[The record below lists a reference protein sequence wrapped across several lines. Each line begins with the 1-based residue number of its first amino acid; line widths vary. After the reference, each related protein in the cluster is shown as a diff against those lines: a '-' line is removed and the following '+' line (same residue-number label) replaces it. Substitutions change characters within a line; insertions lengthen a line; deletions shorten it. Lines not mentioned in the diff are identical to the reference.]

1 MAGQCTR
8 VTARWAPPTDTMP
21 IDWTTVPEADA
32 VGRELHAL
40 MAELFPVP
48 RSLTGDGV
56 RATLERLGRDV
67 PLRTVE
73 LPTGT
78 QVFDWTLPREW
89 NVREAWVEGPDG
101 TRVIDVAQSSL
112 HLLGYSVPV
121 ETTVDLA
128 ELRQHLLTDPR
139 DPDVVPYRTSY
150 WAERW
155 GFCTSQRVADGLP
168 EGTYHVRIDATLDD
182 GHVTYGEVALD
193 GETDDVILLTT
204 TVCHPALANDNLSGM
219 VVLTALARILAAQ
232 ELRHSFRLVWSPGTI
247 GPLCWLHTNRDLVPR
262 VRHGFA
268 VSCVGDP
275 GPLSYKRSRGE
286 HAAVDRAAAIV
297 LRDRRG
303 ATVRPWSPYGGDER
317 QFCSPGFD
325 LPFGAFSRTP
335 ADAFPEYHSSA
346 DDLDLVRPEAL
357 GDSLHAA
364 LEIID
369 ALERDATLVNAS
381 PYGEP
386 QLGRRGLYRS
396 LAGGSSEEA
405 ALLWVL
411 SLCDGSAS
419 LIDVATRSG
428 LPFSSIRAAADALLD
443 VDLLRLADAG

>member
-1 MAGQCTR
+1 
-8 VTARWAPPTDTMP
+8 MP

-40 MAELFPVP
+40 MAELFPIP

-56 RATLERLGRDV
+56 RATLARLGRDV
-67 PLRTVE
+67 PLETVE

-89 NVREAWVEGPDG
+89 NVREAWVEAPDG
-101 TRVIDVAQSSL
+101 RRVIDVADSSL

-121 ETTVDLA
+121 ETTVELA
-128 ELRQHLLTDPR
+128 ELRRHLFTDPR

-155 GFCTSQRVADGLP
+155 GFCTSQRIADSLS
-168 EGTYHVRIDATLDD
+168 EGTYRVRIDATLEE
-182 GHVTYGEVALD
+182 GHVTYGEVALQ
-193 GETDDVILLTT
+193 GETDEVFLLTT
-204 TVCHPALANDNLSGM
+204 TVCHPALANDNLSGI
-219 VVLTALARILAAQ
+219 VVLAGLARILATQ
-232 ELRHSFRLVWSPGTI
+232 RLRRSFRLVWSPGTI
-247 GPLCWLHTNRDLVPR
+247 GPLCWLHTNASLVPR

-275 GPLSYKRSRGE
+275 GALTYKRSRSEGAE
-286 HAAVDRAAAIV
+286 VDRAAELV
-297 LRDRRG
+297 LRGREG
-303 ATVRPWSPYGGDER
+303 ASIRPWMPYGGDER

-325 LPFGAFSRTP
+325 LPFGALSRTP

-369 ALERDATLVNAS
+369 VLERDATLVNAS

-428 LPFSSIRAAADALLD
+428 LSFPAIRAAADALLD
-443 VDLLRLADAG
+443 VDLLRPAGSGQEGSGA

>member
-1 MAGQCTR
+1 
-8 VTARWAPPTDTMP
+8 MP
-21 IDWTTVPEADA
+21 IDWTTVPDADA
-32 VGRELHAL
+32 AGHELHAL
-40 MAELFPVP
+40 MAELFPLP

-56 RATLERLGRDV
+56 RATLGRLGRDV
-67 PLRTVE
+67 PLRAVE

-89 NVREAWVEGPDG
+89 NGREAWVEAPDG
-101 TRVIDVAQSSL
+101 RRVIDVADSSL
-112 HLLGYSVPV
+112 HVLGYSVPV
-121 ETTVDLA
+121 DTTVDLA
-128 ELRQHLLTDPR
+128 ELRQHLFTDPR

-155 GFCTSQRVADGLP
+155 GFCTSQQVADALP
-168 EGTYHVRIDATLDD
+168 EGMYRIRIDATLDD

-193 GETDDVILLTT
+193 GEIDDVVILTT
-204 TVCHPALANDNLSGM
+204 TICHPALANDNLSGI
-219 VVLTALARILAAQ
+219 VVLAGLARILATQ
-232 ELRHSFRLVWSPGTI
+232 RLRHTFRLVWSPGTI

-275 GPLSYKRSRGE
+275 GPLTYKRSRQQDAE
-286 HAAVDRAAAIV
+286 VDLAAELV
-297 LRDRRG
+297 LRGREG
-303 ATVRPWSPYGGDER
+303 ASIRPWMPYGGDER

-325 LPFGAFSRTP
+325 LPFGALSRTP

-357 GDSLHAA
+357 GNSLYAA
-364 LEIID
+364 LEIVD
-369 ALERDATLVNAS
+369 ARERNEVFVNTS

-396 LAGGSSEEA
+396 LAGGSSEEM

-411 SLCDGSAS
+411 SLADGSSS
-419 LIDVATRSG
+419 LLDIAARSG
-428 LPFSSIRAAADALLD
+428 LTPQEIQLAATRLEEAGLLGRAEAST
-443 VDLLRLADAG
+443 

>member
-1 MAGQCTR
+1 
-8 VTARWAPPTDTMP
+8 MP

-32 VGRELHAL
+32 VGRELHGL
-40 MAELFPVP
+40 IAELFPLP

-73 LPTGT
+73 LPSGT
-78 QVFDWTLPREW
+78 EVFDWTLPREW
-89 NVREAWVEGPDG
+89 SVREAWVEGPDG
-101 TRVIDVAQSSL
+101 TRVIDVADSSL
-112 HLLGYSVPV
+112 NLLGYSVPV
-121 ETTVDLA
+121 DTTVELA
-128 ELRQHLLTDPR
+128 ELRDHLFTDPR

-155 GFCTSQRVADGLP
+155 GFCTSERLADALP
-168 EGTYHVRIDATLDD
+168 EGNYRVRIDATLED
-182 GHVTYGEVALD
+182 GHVTYGEVVLE
-193 GETDDVILLTT
+193 GESDDVFLLTT
-204 TVCHPALANDNLSGM
+204 TVCHPALANDNLSG
-219 VVLTALARILAAQ
+219 VVLLAGLARILAAQ
-232 ELRHSFRLVWSPGTI
+232 AALRHSFRLVWSPGTI
-247 GPLCWLHTNRDLVPR
+247 GPLCWLHMNRELVER

-268 VSCVGDP
+268 VSCAGDP
-275 GPLSYKRSRGE
+275 GPLTYKRSRRE
-286 HAAVDRAAAIV
+286 DTAVDRAAEVV
-297 LRDRRG
+297 LRDRDG
-303 ATVRPWSPYGGDER
+303 ATIRPWSPYGGDER

-346 DDLDLVRPEAL
+346 DNLNLVRPEAL

-364 LEIID
+364 LQIVD
-369 ALERDATLVNAS
+369 ALERDQTLVNTS

-396 LAGGSSEEA
+396 LAGGSSEES

-411 SLCDGSAS
+411 SLSDGTAS
-419 LIDVATRSG
+419 LLDITARSG
-428 LPFSSIRAAADALLD
+428 LPFSAIRAAADALLD
-443 VDLLRLADAG
+443 VGLLRPPTLRPAPARSRGARGRAC

>member
-1 MAGQCTR
+1 
-8 VTARWAPPTDTMP
+8 MP

-32 VGRELHAL
+32 VGHELHAL
-40 MAELFPVP
+40 MAELFPLP

-56 RATLERLGRDV
+56 RATLARIGQDV
-67 PLRTVE
+67 PLETVE

-89 NVREAWVEGPDG
+89 NVREAWVDAPDG
-101 TRVIDVAQSSL
+101 TRVIDVAESSL

-121 ETTVDLA
+121 ETTLDLA
-128 ELRQHLLTDPR
+128 ALREHLHTDPR

-155 GFCTSQRVADGLP
+155 GFCTTRRTAEALP
-168 EGTYHVRIDATLDD
+168 EGTYHVRIDATLED
-182 GHVTYGEVALD
+182 GHVTYGEVALE
-193 GETDDVILLTT
+193 GESEDVILLTT
-204 TVCHPALANDNLSGM
+204 TVCHPALANDNLSGI
-219 VVLTALARILAAQ
+219 VLLAGLARALADQ
-232 ELRHSFRLVWSPGTI
+232 DLRHSIRLVWSPGTI
-247 GPLCWLHTNRDLVPR
+247 GPLCWLHTNPSLVPR

-275 GPLSYKRSRGE
+275 GPLTYKRSRRE
-286 HAAVDRAAAIV
+286 NAEVDLAAELV
-297 LRDRRG
+297 LRDRPG
-303 ATVRPWSPYGGDER
+303 ATVRPWAPYGGDER

-325 LPFGAFSRTP
+325 LPFGALSRTP

-346 DDLDLVRPEAL
+346 DDLELVRPEAL
-357 GDSLHAA
+357 GESLHAA
-364 LEIID
+364 LAIVD
-369 ALERDATLVNAS
+369 ALERNEVLVNTS

-396 LAGGSSEEA
+396 LAGGSSEEG

-411 SLCDGSAS
+411 SLADGSAS
-419 LIDVATRSG
+419 LLDIAARSD
-428 LPFSSIRAAADALLD
+428 LSLREVQTAADALRG
-443 VDLLRLADAG
+443 VGLLARAEASP

>member
-1 MAGQCTR
+1 
-8 VTARWAPPTDTMP
+8 MP

-32 VGRELHAL
+32 VGHELHAL

-56 RATLERLGRDV
+56 RATLARIAQDL
-67 PLRTVE
+67 PLETVE

-101 TRVIDVAQSSL
+101 RRVIDVADSSL

-121 ETTVDLA
+121 DTTVDLA
-128 ELRQHLLTDPR
+128 ELREHLFTDAR

-155 GFCTSQRVADGLP
+155 GFCTSQRVADALP
-168 EGTYHVRIDATLDD
+168 EGTYRVRIDATLDD

-193 GETDDVILLTT
+193 GESADVFLLTT
-204 TVCHPALANDNLSGM
+204 TVCHPALANDNLSGI
-219 VVLTALARILAAQ
+219 VLLAGLARILAAQ

-247 GPLCWLHTNRDLVPR
+247 GPLCWLHTNSALVPR

-275 GPLSYKRSRGE
+275 GPLTYKRSRTE
-286 HAAVDRAAAIV
+286 VAEVDLAAELI
-297 LRDRRG
+297 LRDRTG
-303 ATVRPWSPYGGDER
+303 ASVRPWMPYGGDER

-325 LPFGAFSRTP
+325 LPFGALSRTP

-346 DDLDLVRPEAL
+346 DDLELVRPEAL
-357 GDSLHAA
+357 GDSLRAA
-364 LEIID
+364 LEIVD
-369 ALERDATLVNAS
+369 ALERNEVLVNAS

-396 LAGGSSEEA
+396 LAGGSSEEG

-411 SLCDGSAS
+411 SLADGSAS
-419 LIDVATRSG
+419 LLDIAARSG
-428 LPFSSIRAAADALLD
+428 LSVGEIRTAADRLEECGLL
-443 VDLLRLADAG
+443 AHAEAPT

>member
-1 MAGQCTR
+1 
-8 VTARWAPPTDTMP
+8 MP

-40 MAELFPVP
+40 MAELFPIP

-56 RATLERLGRDV
+56 RATLARIGEEA

-78 QVFDWTLPREW
+78 QVFDWKLPREW

-101 TRVIDVAQSSL
+101 ARVIDVADSSL
-112 HLLGYSVPV
+112 NLLGYSVPV
-121 ETTVDLA
+121 DTTVGLA
-128 ELRQHLLTDPR
+128 ELRDHLFTDPR

-155 GFCTSQRVADGLP
+155 GFCTTQRTADALP
-168 EGTYHVRIDATLDD
+168 DGEYRVRIDATLAN
-182 GHVTYGEVALD
+182 GHVTYGEVALE
-193 GETDDVILLTT
+193 GATDDVFLLTT
-204 TVCHPALANDNLSGM
+204 TVCHPALANDNLSGI
-219 VVLTALARILAAQ
+219 VLLAGLARILAAQQ

-247 GPLCWLHTNRDLVPR
+247 GPLCWLHTNLEQVDR

-275 GPLSYKRSRGE
+275 GPLTYKRSRPE
-286 HAAVDRAAAIV
+286 NPSIDRAAEVV
-297 LRDRRG
+297 LRDFPG

-325 LPFGAFSRTP
+325 LPFGALSRTP

-346 DDLDLVRPEAL
+346 DDLNLVRPEAL
-357 GDSLHAA
+357 GDSFHAA
-364 LEIID
+364 LRIVD
-369 ALERDATLVNAS
+369 VLERDDILINAS

-419 LIDVATRSG
+419 LVDVASRSG
-428 LPFSSIRAAADALLD
+428 LPFPAIRAAADALLE
-443 VDLLRLADAG
+443 VELLRPADSAQAGSGSAS